1 VPAIRIPFRWLFWF
15 GFDLLVLAGPKT
27 DASIDFTPSTGER
40 VLEGIVFPQLIFHE
54 NGRQI
59 TYEQPR
65 GWTYSGGGARI
76 RFTPPEFRQAIAEI
90 TQSPLTEPASFD
102 EATIKLLQTQVLAS
116 IPPGSQNAVIIS
128 EERSPITI
136 SGQPTYAVTIGYN
149 LAGQDYRLGVLFVN
163 LKDTRLQFRVIAR
176 KEDFDKVNRPFRG
189 SLISLQWH

>member
-1 VPAIRIPFRWLFWF
+1 M
-15 GFDLLVLAGPKT
+15 LAGPNA
-27 DASIDFTPSTGER
+27 DASIDFTPTTGER

-54 NGRQI
+54 NGRPI

-65 GWTYSGGGARI
+65 GWTYSGEAARI

-102 EATIKLLQTQVLAS
+102 EATMKLLQTRVLAS
-116 IPPGSQNAVIIS
+116 IPPGSQNAVIVS
-128 EERSPITI
+128 EEHSPITI

-149 LAGQDYRLGVLFVN
+149 LAGQDYRLGALFVN
-163 LKDTRLQFRVIAR
+163 LKDTRLQFLVIAR